1 MSSEK
6 KTAIILGATGLTGSL
21 LLEMLLTDDRYEK
34 IKVFTRRPLEVSDP
48 KLEAIQCSLLEL
60 NAVKDD
66 FIGDEVFCCIGTTT
80 KKTPDKKLYHKIDY
94 GIPVSAA
101 MLCKEN
107 NIPTLVIVSAIGA
120 NADSSIFYNKTKGEM
135 ERDVLA
141 QNIQHTYILQ
151 PSIINGPRN
160 ESRAGEKIGVVI
172 TRFLQPLLM
181 GSLKKYRVINGE
193 VISKAMVKLANNGFD
208 HQVIASDQIQELGR

>member
-21 LLEMLLTDDRYEK
+21 LLKALLVDDRYGK

-48 KLEAIQCSLLEL
+48 KLESIECNLLEL
-60 NAVKDD
+60 EAVKDS
-66 FIGDEVFCCIGTTT
+66 FKGDEVFCCIGTTT
-80 KKTPDKKLYHKIDY
+80 KKTPDKKLYRKIDY
-94 GIPVSAA
+94 GIPTSAA

-107 NIPTLVIVSAIGA
+107 NIPTMVIVSAIGA
-120 NADSSIFYNKTKGEM
+120 DANSSIFYNKTKGEM

-141 QNIQHTYILQ
+141 QNIPHTYILQ

-172 TRFLQPLLM
+172 TKFLQPFLV
-181 GSLKKYRVINGE
+181 GSIKKYRVIDAE
-193 VISKAMVKLANNGFD
+193 VISNAMIQLANNGFEQ
-208 HQVIASDQIQELGR
+208 QVIASDKIQELGK